1 MLNPA
6 LEREWIGTDEETQKY
21 KQFIKQ
27 ADNFTKD
34 IMTGFTFDPTPVK
47 NEVAQFATI
56 QAKYYNGLFNGAL
69 DPDEYFAKFKTEGE
83 VVLKKIQN
91 ELQKQVDAFLA
102 K

>member
-47 NEVAQFATI
+47 NEV
-56 QAKYYNGLFNGAL
+56 
-69 DPDEYFAKFKTEGE
+69 
-83 VVLKKIQN
+83 VLKKIQN